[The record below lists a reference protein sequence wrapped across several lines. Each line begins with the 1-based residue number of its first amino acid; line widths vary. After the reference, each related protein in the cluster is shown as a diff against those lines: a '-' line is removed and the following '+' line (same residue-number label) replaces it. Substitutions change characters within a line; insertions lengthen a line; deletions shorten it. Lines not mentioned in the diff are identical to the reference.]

1 MRTLTRTLVW
11 TLWFASLGAFAQGVV
26 TSTDAPQVA
35 AVLAAHGYKF
45 SLDKDEEG
53 APLIQLEIAGG
64 YSAFLFFYD
73 DDPAQPGYE
82 SLQLYT
88 AFATEGRVSLQ
99 TVNDWNYSYRFA
111 KVYLDDDLDP
121 VLESDLDLAGGV
133 DLEGTLA
140 IFLQNYEAAF
150 ETFLGE
156 VVGE

>member
-11 TLWFASLGAFAQGVV
+11 TLLLASLSAFAQGVV

-35 AVLAAHGYKF
+35 AVLAAHDYKF
-45 SLDKDEEG
+45 SLDKDGEG

-64 YSAFLFFYD
+64 YDALLFFYD

-82 SLQLYT
+82 SLQLYA
-88 AFATEGRVSLQ
+88 AFATDGRVSLQ
-99 TVNDWNYSYRFA
+99 TVNDWNYNYRFA

-133 DLEGTLA
+133 DLEGALV
-140 IFLQNYEAAF
+140 IFLQNYEAVF
-150 ETFLGE
+150 ETFLAE